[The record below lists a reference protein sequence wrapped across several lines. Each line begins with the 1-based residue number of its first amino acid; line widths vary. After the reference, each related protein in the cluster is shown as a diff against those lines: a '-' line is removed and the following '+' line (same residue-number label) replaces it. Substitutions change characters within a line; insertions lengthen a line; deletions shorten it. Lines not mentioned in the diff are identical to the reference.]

1 MELVS
6 GTQEITDAI
15 VLLRARMVEIYE
27 AAEKLGK
34 QHFDFVMAENKNQT
48 WEGKSILFLKAR
60 TRDNAM
66 TATWHEVRWY
76 GSKALNTRRMVKKV
90 IIKPKNQH
98 GYNMTSLL
106 KQAQPWEEN
115 MVRDIELKLFILRRE
130 ASFIGKAL
138 GHLNHLA
145 KESSQ

>member
-1 MELVS
+1 
-6 GTQEITDAI
+6 
-15 VLLRARMVEIYE
+15 
-27 AAEKLGK
+27 
-34 QHFDFVMAENKNQT
+34 
-48 WEGKSILFLKAR
+48 
-60 TRDNAM
+60 
-66 TATWHEVRWY
+66 
-76 GSKALNTRRMVKKV
+76 MVKKV

-98 GYNMTSLL
+98 GYTMTSLL

-138 GHLNHLA
+138 GHLNRLA